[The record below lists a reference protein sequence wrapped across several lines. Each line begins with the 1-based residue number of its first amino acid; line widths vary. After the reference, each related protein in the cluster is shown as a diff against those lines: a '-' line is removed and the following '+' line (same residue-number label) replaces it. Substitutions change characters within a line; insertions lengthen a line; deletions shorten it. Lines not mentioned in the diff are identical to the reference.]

1 MNIRQTPPSET
12 DWRNEVD
19 ELEARKA
26 NARRMGGPDGV
37 ARQHRNGKLTIQ
49 QRIER
54 ILDANS
60 FAEIG
65 TLAGKG
71 NYDQQGKLVDFTPA
85 STCPSSNGLGQSEV
99 FWNEGSGSFVVGV

>member
-26 NARRMGGPDGV
+26 DARRMGGPEGV
-37 ARQHRNGKLTIQ
+37 ERQHRNGKLTVR
-49 QRIER
+49 QRITR

-85 STCPSSNGLGQSEV
+85 STLIGRGKIDGRQ
-99 FWNEGSGSFVVGV
+99 VVVYGDDFT